1 MIRSAQEIQ
10 QVTTAIEVEPP
21 KPPMSHDKK
30 DNNGLLG
37 TILLNPIGVL
47 CSTGIFLVILGMLGA
62 KSITMPLTKLKIVF
76 NVDKKIERGLRI
88 AVFLFGIFCFS
99 AGMTLWILP
108 K

>member
-1 MIRSAQEIQ
+1 
-10 QVTTAIEVEPP
+10 
-21 KPPMSHDKK
+21 
-30 DNNGLLG
+30 
-37 TILLNPIGVL
+37 
-47 CSTGIFLVILGMLGA
+47 MLGA